1 MEKATT
7 KKLQILEENICLT
20 SSDFLVP
27 AFDSKQVL
35 MLLTCLVNDAEQSPP
50 VFTTR
55 KLQNLSFDRIPGFLI
70 TCCCPLTQRS
80 CTSKTQWPCAVK
92 WVHPLMKQLV

>member
-20 SSDFLVP
+20 SSDFLLS

-35 MLLTCLVNDAEQSPP
+35 MLLTCLINDAEQSPP

-55 KLQNLSFDRIPGFLI
+55 KL
-70 TCCCPLTQRS
+70 
-80 CTSKTQWPCAVK
+80 
-92 WVHPLMKQLV
+92 